1 MGDIPTGDLHPF
13 YARVNTFSNHTY
25 GCHQDLPLHTAD
37 KLKIARVQ
45 RFWGQ
50 VISFQRDLDPPSG
63 SFNTLF
69 RRPRL
74 QL

>member
-1 MGDIPTGDLHPF
+1 MGGKPKGHLHPF
-13 YARVNTFSNHTY
+13 YIGDNALSHHTY
-25 GCHQDLPLHTAD
+25 VCHQDLPLLMAD
-37 KLKIARVQ
+37 NLPIARAQ
-45 RFWGQ
+45 LSSGQ